1 MCSLLPKVDI
11 IAAELSNFD
20 IINISKTHLKSS
32 INKNSLIISGFHPP
46 IHVRLDRKRH
56 GGGEAMY
63 ISDEFVHVVYE
74 RKDLQSNNLEILW
87 SEIHLTNERFL
98 VGVLYKPPN
107 SLVNYWNT

>member
-1 MCSLLPKVDI
+1 
-11 IAAELSNFD
+11 
-20 IINISKTHLKSS
+20 
-32 INKNSLIISGFHPP
+32 
-46 IHVRLDRKRH
+46 
-56 GGGEAMY
+56 MY

-107 SLVNYWNT
+107 SLVNYWNI